1 MGLFLDANDLQEG
14 KGKPSKFSLSTRN
27 HRPILEHIMF
37 PILIALVVAL
47 GALTAPAARA
57 DSCAVPSS
65 GWVARENAQAGSK
78 QWNQGV
84 PFRLSAD
91 FSRRKSANRIEGYFN
106 STSLR
111 CGQAAMLTLVGAPKA
126 TATVYRTGY
135 YQGIGARQVGKFSIS
150 SGWTFKAT
158 SKYLPGIYLIKLSS
172 PQRQSSFVPITISAP
187 NSKSDL
193 TFISSV
199 LTWQSYNQ
207 WGGYSLYKGP
217 DGKRETRAATA
228 SFLRPYDGD
237 GSGQYQYMEMP
248 LVKRAEKLGLNINYA
263 TDIDLDQD
271 LTLLNN
277 TSSILLG
284 GHSEYWT
291 SDMRK
296 AVEAAV
302 DRGVNL
308 LVLGG
313 NTAYNQIELNQDE
326 IANIKA
332 WREIGKPEIE
342 LLGSQYLALGF
353 HRDMVIETRQW
364 PFNVLPKGSIIKGV
378 VGFEADTPI
387 TFKGPPVETV
397 ARSSIAPNEKSVPAM
412 ATYYTRPSG
421 AGILNMATNGWVC
434 AIEDKCPW
442 GHRFDRQTQLQITRV
457 TDNILQATVR
467 GPLGKWRMAFTQNNA
482 PS

>member
-1 MGLFLDANDLQEG
+1 MGIGLDANDLQEAKDNLG
-14 KGKPSKFSLSTRN
+14 YLGLSTRN
-27 HRPILEHIMF
+27 HRPILEYIMF
-37 PILIALVVAL
+37 PILMTLVIAL

-65 GWVARENAQAGSK
+65 GWVARENSKAGNK
-78 QWNQGV
+78 QWNQGA

-126 TATVYRTGY
+126 TATIYRTGY
-135 YQGIGARQVGKFSIS
+135 YQGIGARQVEKFSIS

-158 SKYLPGIYLIKLSS
+158 SKYLPGIYLIKLSA
-172 PQRQSSFVPITISAP
+172 PQRQSSFVPITISSP
-187 NSKSDL
+187 NLKSDL
-193 TFISSV
+193 TLISSV

-248 LVKRAEKLGLNINYA
+248 LIKRAEKLGLNINYA
-263 TDIDLDQD
+263 TDIDLDKD
-271 LTLLNN
+271 PNLLQN
-277 TSSILLG
+277 TSSILIG

-296 AVEAAV
+296 AIEAAI

-308 LVLGG
+308 IVLGG
-313 NTAYNQIELNQDE
+313 NTAYNRIDLNGSE
-326 IANIKA
+326 ISNIKE
-332 WREIGKPEIE
+332 WRTLGRPEID

-353 HRDMVIETRQW
+353 HRDMVIETQMW
-364 PFNVLPKGSIIKGV
+364 PFDVLAKDSVIKGV
-378 VGFEADTPI
+378 VGFEVDTPI
-387 TFKGPPVETV
+387 TFKGPPVETI
-397 ARSSIAPNEKSVPAM
+397 ARSSIAPNEKTVPAM

-434 AIEDKCPW
+434 AMENRCPW
-442 GHRFDRQTQLQITRV
+442 GHRFDHATQLQIRRV
-457 TDNILQATVR
+457 TENILSATNR
-467 GPLGKWRMAFTQNNA
+467 GALGKWRTAFTQNNA